1 MIAFYMKFRFYQ
13 LLSVASAV
21 LLVLAMFGRVMSFTE
36 ADGSKMLVDNFKLLS
51 PGGEVS
57 RSVMALGVLLIF
69 AAAVNLFTLLVS
81 LFSNFELQKRSVILS
96 MLVLAGYY
104 VLLLICS
111 LLLVS
116 GASIVVDLPILYPFF
131 ALILNAVSFNLI
143 RRQEAKII
151 ARAAGFRL
159 RD

>member
-1 MIAFYMKFRFYQ
+1 MKFRFYQ

-36 ADGSKMLVDNFKLLS
+36 ADGSKMLVDNFKLHS

>member
-1 MIAFYMKFRFYQ
+1 MKFRFYQ

-21 LLVLAMFGRVMSFTE
+21 LLVLAMFGQVMSFTE

-51 PGGEVS
+51 PDGEVS

-96 MLVLAGYY
+96 MLVLTGYY

>member
-1 MIAFYMKFRFYQ
+1 MKFRFYQ

-21 LLVLAMFGRVMSFTE
+21 LLVLAMFGQVMSFTE
-36 ADGSKMLVDNFKLLS
+36 ADGSKMLVDNFKLLA
-51 PGGEVS
+51 PDGEVS

-69 AAAVNLFTLLVS
+69 AVAVNLFTLLVS

-96 MLVLAGYY
+96 MLVLTGYY

>member
-1 MIAFYMKFRFYQ
+1 MKFRFYQ

-21 LLVLAMFGRVMSFTE
+21 LLVLAMFGRLMSFTE
-36 ADGSKMLVDNFKLLS
+36 ADGSKMLVDNFKLLA
-51 PGGEVS
+51 PDGEVS

-96 MLVLAGYY
+96 MLVLTGYY
-104 VLLLICS
+104 VLLLVCS
-111 LLLVS
+111 LLLAS
-116 GASIVVDLPILYPFF
+116 DASIVVELPILYPFF

-143 RRQEAKII
+143 RRQEARII
-151 ARAAGFRL
+151 AKAAGFRL